1 MNIYT
6 CTQIGEAHTNHCEDY
21 AVHFPIGKNR
31 LLVAVMDGCTMGT
44 DSYWVATT
52 VGKLLRKIAKGID
65 YQEFCTQ
72 TKLPSPALQKEI
84 LRLLF
89 EDLRKLKNDCQM
101 QADEMLCTLNLL
113 LLDTESR
120 QGETIVVG
128 DGLIVWNG
136 NKQSYEQNNLPDY
149 VGYHLHKDFE
159 AWYAQQTQT
168 MSLQNIT
175 DISLTTDGIFTFG
188 ETDHDS
194 VIDYLCINTEDADK
208 KNMLQKK
215 IQTIT
220 TDHTKRPKDD
230 FAIIRCIC

>member
-1 MNIYT
+1 
-6 CTQIGEAHTNHCEDY
+6 
-21 AVHFPIGKNR
+21 
-31 LLVAVMDGCTMGT
+31 
-44 DSYWVATT
+44 
-52 VGKLLRKIAKGID
+52 
-65 YQEFCTQ
+65 
-72 TKLPSPALQKEI
+72 
-84 LRLLF
+84 
-89 EDLRKLKNDCQM
+89 M
-101 QADEMLCTLNLL
+101 QDDEMLCTLNLL

-194 VIDYLCINTEDADK
+194 IIDYLCIDIEDADK

-220 TDHTKRPKDD
+220 TDHTKRSKDD
-230 FAIIRCIC
+230 IAIIRCIC